1 MAEWRN
7 LSQPFGACEM
17 VNMTG
22 MTINDLIN
30 WTHNSSHTMD
40 MVKCDR
46 FQFDSALSETTI
58 QSEWDVVCD
67 KATMLSVIEMC
78 FLGGAATGSLSS
90 GVMSD
95 EYGRRHSLMLFVA
108 LQAVIGEHNFLIL
121 HSRTNGKLIL
131 AFFTAQKQKRKNK
144 KKQIHRPM
152 S

>member
-1 MAEWRN
+1 MDGIIVFTTFSFRLQAVERDFWCAPPDHIDTTNMSISMTEWRN
-7 LSQPFGACEM
+7 LSQPNGACEM

-30 WTHNSSHTMD
+30 WKHNSSHTLD

-46 FQFDSALSETTI
+46 FQFDLEVSETTI
-58 QSEWDVVCD
+58 QSEWNVVCD

-108 LQAVIGEHNFLIL
+108 LQAVIGE
-121 HSRTNGKLIL
+121 
-131 AFFTAQKQKRKNK
+131 
-144 KKQIHRPM
+144 
-152 S
+152 